1 MEVIRVIKN
10 KNYTTISNQ
19 LFKNKTISLKAKG
32 LMAYLLSL
40 PNDWNLSINGI
51 VACSK
56 EGRRSIGNTIKEL
69 ISAGYIERKQV
80 RDKGKFIGYDYF
92 VFEQPKRSFAET
104 DKSFTDNS
112 LQISKEV
119 TKERINKNKYNNM
132 LEFRKMKFG
141 TEVSEISADIGMSVE
156 EADNFFSYW
165 AEPNKS
171 KTYMR
176 WELEKTWDLNLRLK
190 RWYNNNKNW
199 YKGFN
204 AKERKK
210 YSKIEMHLQSQK
222 EAEELLTKTYN
233 KTK

>member
-92 VFEQPKRSFAET
+92 VFEQPKCSFAET
-104 DKSFTDNS
+104 DKSLTDNS
-112 LQISKEV
+112 IQISKEV
-119 TKERINKNKYNNM
+119 IKERINKNTLSKSEKFKAEVFTYDYPKEM
-132 LEFRKMKFG
+132 LTDFYDYW
-141 TEVSEISADIGMSVE
+141 SE
-156 EADNFFSYW
+156 
-165 AEPNKS
+165 PKS
-171 KTYMR
+171 KTNNRMR
-176 WELEKTWDLNLRLK
+176 WQYQPTFEISRRLKTWAK
-190 RWYNNNKNW
+190 RE
-199 YKGFN
+199 KGF
-204 AKERKK
+204 KPKQK
-210 YSKIEMHLQSQK
+210 MSKIDMHLQSQK
-222 EAEELLTKTYN
+222 KAEELLNQSHIKN
-233 KTK
+233 KTQ

>member
-19 LFKNKTISLKAKG
+19 LFKNKGISLKAKG
-32 LMAYLLSL
+32 LMGYLLSL

-56 EGRRSIGNTIKEL
+56 EGRRAIGNIINEL
-69 ISAGYIERKQV
+69 IAAGYIERNQV
-80 RDKGKFIGYDYF
+80 RKNGKFIGYDYF
-92 VFEQPKRSFAET
+92 VFEQPKRPFADTTNEDT
-104 DKSFTDNS
+104 QNS
-112 LQISKEV
+112 IQISKEV
-119 TKERINKNKYNNM
+119 TKERINKNNYNNM

-141 TEVSEISADIGMSVE
+141 TEVSEISAEIGMSVE
-156 EADNFFSYW
+156 EANNFLSYW
-165 AEPNKS
+165 TEPNKS

-190 RWYNNNKNW
+190 RWQNNNKNW
-199 YKGFN
+199 NKGFN

-210 YSKIEMHLQSQK
+210 YSKIDMHLQSQK
-222 EAEELLTKTYN
+222 EAEELLTKKYS